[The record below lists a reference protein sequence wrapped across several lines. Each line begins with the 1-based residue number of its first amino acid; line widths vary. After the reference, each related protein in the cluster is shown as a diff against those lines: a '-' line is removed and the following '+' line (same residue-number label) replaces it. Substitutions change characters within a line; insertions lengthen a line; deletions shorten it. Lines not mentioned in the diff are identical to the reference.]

1 MSNVKYEFHPQNSSS
16 FCFYSPGEV
25 PEGYVAG
32 GILTAV
38 QGTDEVIVQIRSF
51 SGQEGTIY
59 FDLKK
64 IIKKETLPTLQFV
77 KGGIPVY
84 KMVTIEDTI
93 RIPPHLFSEDLRK
106 VVEDMV
112 HKTFEG
118 TYRKDYGVIVVTD
131 KVEPVGEGIIIH
143 GDGAMYQKVK
153 FDALVFMP
161 VLQEIVDGLVCE
173 VVEFG
178 AFCHIGPI
186 DALVHMSQIMN
197 DFIEV
202 DIDNERLTG
211 KESKKV
217 LTVGSKIRARIVAVS
232 MNELSPRESKIGL
245 TMRQPALGA
254 HEWIEE
260 DRKEKKEEP
269 TEKKK
274 KKGGKKKK

>member
-1 MSNVKYEFHPQNSSS
+1 M
-16 FCFYSPGEV
+16 
-25 PEGYVAG
+25 
-32 GILTAV
+32 
-38 QGTDEVIVQIRSF
+38 
-51 SGQEGTIY
+51 
-59 FDLKK
+59 
-64 IIKKETLPTLQFV
+64 
-77 KGGIPVY
+77 Y

-93 RIPPHLFSEDLRK
+93 RIPPHLFSEDLKK

-118 TYRKDYGVIVVTD
+118 TYKKDYGVIVVTD

-197 DFIEV
+197 DFIEI

-260 DRKEKKEEP
+260 DRKEKKEEL